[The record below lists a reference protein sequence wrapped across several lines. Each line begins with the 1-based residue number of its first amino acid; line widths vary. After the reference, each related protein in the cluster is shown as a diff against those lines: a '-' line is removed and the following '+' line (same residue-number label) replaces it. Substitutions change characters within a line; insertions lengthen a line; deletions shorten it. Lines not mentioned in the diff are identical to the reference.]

1 MPCKRYHFQH
11 TGQRDY
17 QRAAAAAESAPLQ
30 VISQLNVAAASG
42 YVQRRAAVPA
52 QRPHTSVAWQ
62 ATANHSSAPSHT
74 APLSQSDI
82 CRRLQQQLRSLHTTV
97 DSGKVQ
103 RGAAVPARQ
112 TVTLWGPSTR
122 KHTDFRHTAQI
133 IALVWRVHVC
143 ACSQEHSRHF
153 QATSV
158 RGDMQRIPPAPAHK
172 LSQRDSWQS
181 AAGEQHAMQS
191 QRICHWC
198 QYAMG

>member
-1 MPCKRYHFQH
+1 MPCKRNHFQH

-30 VISQLNVAAASG
+30 VISQLKVAAASG

-62 ATANHSSAPSHT
+62 ATANHSSAPSHA

-97 DSGKVQ
+97 DSSKVQ
-103 RGAAVPARQ
+103 RGAAVP
-112 TVTLWGPSTR
+112 VTLWGPSTR
-122 KHTDFRHTAQI
+122 KHTDFQHTAQI
-133 IALVWRVHVC
+133 IALVWLVHVS

-172 LSQRDSWQS
+172 LS
-181 AAGEQHAMQS
+181 
-191 QRICHWC
+191 
-198 QYAMG
+198 

>member
-1 MPCKRYHFQH
+1 MTSYSKP
-11 TGQRDY
+11 
-17 QRAAAAAESAPLQ
+17 
-30 VISQLNVAAASG
+30 QLGTIA
-42 YVQRRAAVPA
+42 
-52 QRPHTSVAWQ
+52 HC
-62 ATANHSSAPSHT
+62 T

-103 RGAAVPARQ
+103 RGAAVTARQ
-112 TVTLWGPSTR
+112 TVTLRGPSTR

-133 IALVWRVHVC
+133 IVLVWRVHVC

-158 RGDMQRIPPAPAHK
+158 RGDVQRILPVPAHK
-172 LSQRDSWQS
+172 LRQRDSWQS

-191 QRICHWC
+191 QRMSLVPSRVGVSGASGAEEGGGNLRKVGDNCGARGANVDEHTRHLHSIVDGG
-198 QYAMG
+198 QMQRGAAMPAQAA